1 VLRAAAVI
9 QQPGASTVRIE
20 REIMENS
27 GRLFEGDVIAPN
39 QYLEIFTRTNNLEPE
54 QELMLA
60 ILTDA
65 IECIMKYC
73 DEPVPMRAK
82 LFNEAQEWLFDEDE
96 KQPFSFLNVCE
107 TLRFDAGYLRRGI
120 QAKMAAITNRAKEGP
135 GSRSKL
141 KRIGRPVRIRR
152 AAAPAARPRL

>member
-1 VLRAAAVI
+1 
-9 QQPGASTVRIE
+9 
-20 REIMENS
+20 MENS

-107 TLRFDAGYLRRGI
+107 TLRFDASYLRRGI
-120 QAKMAAITNRAKEGP
+120 QVKMAAITNSAKEGP